1 MQSLSVFA
9 FYLEN
14 EAFAQELPFLKNV
27 LKLSIL
33 PIESVFIIEFDVKLK
48 VKIAEIFVSISF
60 AQIRKP
66 SIIRIFF
73 FRIIECSSSGWWKLM
88 SDLDS
93 TGQTAKI
100 WSFSYAV
107 KVK

>member
-1 MQSLSVFA
+1 MSQCQQNSVMRSVCNRSRFFS

-48 VKIAEIFVSISF
+48 VKIAQLFNGQNISKLQAF
-60 AQIRKP
+60 NH
-66 SIIRIFF
+66 IILGSCI
-73 FRIIECSSSGWWKLM
+73 
-88 SDLDS
+88 
-93 TGQTAKI
+93 
-100 WSFSYAV
+100 
-107 KVK
+107 